1 MLNLEIP
8 SIIYEQMF
16 AQVQAEVP
24 IESCGNSAG
33 SEGRVE
39 EQILINLLL
48 SYC

>member
-8 SIIYEQMF
+8 SIIYEPIG
-16 AQVQAEVP
+16 AQVQTEAP
-24 IESCGNSAG
+24 IESCGISVG